1 MNQIN
6 LNNTARK
13 VLGSEEG
20 QDLMAALRKRTIER
34 PTFPASSGDGQA
46 MALMM
51 ALREG
56 ENNICRWLESL
67 LKHNPEHHLQTQ
79 EQPHGS
85 Q

>member
-1 MNQIN
+1 MSQLN

-13 VLGSEEG
+13 VLCSPEG

-34 PTFPASSGDGQA
+34 PTFPAPSGDGQS

-67 LKHNPEHHLQTQ
+67 LKPQHETS
-79 EQPHGS
+79 EQMEPNHDN
-85 Q
+85 